1 MGARR
6 FWLVLLS
13 SLSVLIAVLLI
24 APTIGSSDI
33 TLMRAFQGI
42 SPDQE
47 IFFGVRLP
55 RVLMAMLSGA
65 ALATAGVLFQALL
78 RDALATPYTLGV
90 SSGAALG
97 AVIAI
102 SFGLQQIF
110 QMSAVWLCAF
120 AGAALTL
127 VVVLGIASEGR
138 RVSSFTLLLSG
149 VTINSICLALILFL
163 QSSTTFGRSLTIMRW
178 LMGGIESEDYAVL
191 GWLSVV
197 VIPTC
202 LLVFWRWRDW
212 NLLAIGDEWA
222 ATRGVSVRRAM
233 LIGFFAGSILTG
245 SVTAFTGP
253 IGFVGLIV
261 PHALRLRL
269 GADHRLLLPASA
281 LIGAAF
287 LVICDTVARIAT
299 APAEIPVGV
308 ITAMLGGPFFIWL
321 LRSKR
326 RSLWL

>member
-1 MGARR
+1 MA
-6 FWLVLLS
+6 FLFLVVTLL
-13 SLSVLIAVLLI
+13 V
-24 APTIGSSDI
+24 APTIGSSEI
-33 TLMRAFQGI
+33 SLTRAFQGE
-42 SPDQE
+42 SPDRE
-47 IFFGVRLP
+47 IFFYARLP
-55 RVLMAMLSGA
+55 RVLMAMLAGA

-102 SFGLQQIF
+102 SFGLQEIF
-110 QMSAVWLCAF
+110 QLSAIWFCSFLG
-120 AGAALTL
+120 AGL
-127 VVVLGIASEGR
+127 VLVLVLGIASEGR
-138 RVSSFTLLLSG
+138 RISSFTLLLTG

-178 LMGGIESEDYAVL
+178 LMGGIESEQTEVL
-191 GWLSVV
+191 IFLSAIVLPV
-197 VIPTC
+197 CCVI
-202 LLVFWRWRDW
+202 FWRWREW
-212 NLLAIGDEWA
+212 NLLSIGDDWA
-222 ATRGVSVRRAM
+222 ATRGVPVKKAI
-233 LIGFFAGSILTG
+233 LIGFFAGSLLTG
-245 SVTAFTGP
+245 SITAFTGP

-261 PHALRLRL
+261 PHALRLKL

-281 LIGAAF
+281 LIGASF
-287 LVICDTVARIAT
+287 LIICDTVARTVT
-299 APAEIPVGV
+299 APAEVPVGV